1 MISTKRL
8 CTSATLCLLAT
19 SSSILVQ
26 HIAAMAAQPVARPA
40 AAKPA
45 APKAPIKLREKWA
58 VLIGINQYQDKSIGQ
73 VKYAGRNVAAITRTL
88 ADTNAGRF
96 SPDHIM
102 VITDG
107 KATKQNISS
116 CLFEDWLPKKALP
129 NDLIL
134 VYFCG
139 RLLEADNHN
148 DVLLVP
154 YEGQAATK
162 ENTTLSLSG
171 ALNEIKRRTQSKNI
185 ICLLDATALNATD
198 MKADDSAL
206 KKLQADAGVSI
217 FAADQRLAKSAVDE
231 TAMHSVFASN
241 LVEGLK
247 TGGGQLP
254 FATVIDFVDNAIKSQ
269 APDQTAAFLPAT
281 DNTDIGSTIIGQPI
295 KQPFNI
301 ANVKMGHPIEKLDP
315 DMQRQ
320 AERMQED
327 IDKVQAKKADK
338 ANGLEDDDDDDVQ
351 DVDFGPYMTQMKK
364 SIQAKWVSP
373 KLTKGK
379 NAVAVFS
386 IQRDG
391 RITDAELAESSGNT
405 EVDTSAM
412 AALKA
417 ASPLAPLPK
426 GSPKHVQ
433 IRYKFEW
440 KVSEVQ

>member
-1 MISTKRL
+1 MIWLLAPSF
-8 CTSATLCLLAT
+8 ACLLPEAPV
-19 SSSILVQ
+19 L
-26 HIAAMAAQPVARPA
+26 AAQPA
-40 AAKPA
+40 AN
-45 APKAPIKLREKWA
+45 KAPTSKTPVKLREKWA

-73 VKYAGRNVAAITRTL
+73 VKYAGRNVAAITRAL

-107 KATKQNISS
+107 KATKQNLSN
-116 CLFEDWLPKKALP
+116 CLFEEWLPKKALP

-139 RLLEADNHN
+139 RLIEADNHN
-148 DVLLVP
+148 DILMVP
-154 YEGQAATK
+154 YEGQVATK

-185 ICLLDATALNATD
+185 ICLLDATALNASD
-198 MKADDSAL
+198 MKGDDSAIKNL
-206 KKLQADAGVSI
+206 RDSAGVSI
-217 FAADQRLAKSAVDE
+217 FAADQKLAKSNVDE
-231 TAMHSVFASN
+231 TAMQSVFASN

-247 TGGGQLP
+247 TGGGLLP
-254 FATVIDFVDNAIKSQ
+254 FASVIDYVDNAIKSQ
-269 APDQTAAFLPAT
+269 APDQIAAFLPAP
-281 DNTDIGSTIIGQPI
+281 DNQEIGFTIVGQPI

-315 DMQRQ
+315 DLQRQ

-327 IDKVQAKKADK
+327 IDRVQAKKDDK
-338 ANGLEDDDDDDVQ
+338 ANGLSDDEDDDVQ

-364 SIQAKWVSP
+364 SIQAKWISP

-391 RITDAELAESSGNT
+391 RITDAELAESSGNS
-405 EVDTSAM
+405 EVDASAM

-440 KVSEVQ
+440 KVTEVQ